1 MKLEVVSG
9 AVKNWRMRILMGWVP
24 SALVAGSQPGAKV
37 ATTRLIRWV
46 NLIVI
51 LVLPRLASET
61 VKRRSALPLEA
72 VDDAKSG

>member
-24 SALVAGSQPGAKV
+24 SALVAGSQLGAKV

>member
-9 AVKNWRMRILMGWVP
+9 AVKNLRMRILMGSVP

-51 LVLPRLASET
+51 LVLPR
-61 VKRRSALPLEA
+61 
-72 VDDAKSG
+72 